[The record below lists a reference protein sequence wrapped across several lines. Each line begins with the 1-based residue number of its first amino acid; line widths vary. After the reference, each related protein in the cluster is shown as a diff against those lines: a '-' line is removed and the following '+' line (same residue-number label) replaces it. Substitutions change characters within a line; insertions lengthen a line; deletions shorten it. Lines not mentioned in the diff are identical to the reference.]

1 MKSLLIWTVVVLSP
15 VASTLAAAAPCQ
27 ASLPAGTII
36 RMFPDERLVAGRAFG
51 PVVFT
56 VGSDVRL
63 FPNRPA
69 VILRGSKVL
78 GNVMESKQAGRLVG
92 RARTQIVLTSILTA
106 DSCEYPIDAK
116 ILEAGRYTV
125 NTDGVVVGR
134 GHARRDLLELLFPP
148 TTIYQLI
155 RIPSRGPSLVI
166 DRETPI
172 TIKLTEPL
180 TAQSAVS
187 HAEVALSFPPPSA
200 PAPARVGCAASR
212 VQTPPWFGGSHS
224 VFYPIRNTTPYEVR
238 LYLNGRPVRVLRPCY
253 GPTILIAPMSN
264 FKLAA
269 TAVLATRDGQREVK
283 LQVFPNENQDG
294 WDIVDEA
301 GAVAGVDLR

>member
-1 MKSLLIWTVVVLSP
+1 MKSLLIWTVILVSP
-15 VASTLAAAAPCQ
+15 AASTMAGAAPCQ
-27 ASLPAGTII
+27 ASFPAGTII

-69 VILRGSKVL
+69 VIPRGSKLL
-78 GNVMESKQAGRLVG
+78 GNLMESKQAGRLVG
-92 RARTQIVLTSILTA
+92 RAQTQIVLTSILTA

-125 NTDGVVVGR
+125 NREGVVVGR
-134 GHARRDLLELLFPP
+134 GHPRRDLFALLFPP

-166 DRETPI
+166 GVEAPI
-172 TIKLTEPL
+172 TIKLMEPL

-187 HAEVALSFPPPSA
+187 QAEFAPSFPLPSA
-200 PAPARVGCAASR
+200 PAPPRVGCAASR
-212 VQTPPWFGGSHS
+212 AQTPPWPG
-224 VFYPIRNTTPYEVR
+224 IRQ
-238 LYLNGRPVRVLRPCY
+238 
-253 GPTILIAPMSN
+253 I
-264 FKLAA
+264 F
-269 TAVLATRDGQREVK
+269 
-283 LQVFPNENQDG
+283 
-294 WDIVDEA
+294 
-301 GAVAGVDLR
+301 